1 MGARVHVPRKP
12 NTMGM
17 IADAFR
23 ARLTELQARGA
34 ETDRLIAEAHKDLQA
49 LKEST
54 EALSKAAEAM
64 AE

>member
-1 MGARVHVPRKP
+1 
-12 NTMGM
+12 MGM